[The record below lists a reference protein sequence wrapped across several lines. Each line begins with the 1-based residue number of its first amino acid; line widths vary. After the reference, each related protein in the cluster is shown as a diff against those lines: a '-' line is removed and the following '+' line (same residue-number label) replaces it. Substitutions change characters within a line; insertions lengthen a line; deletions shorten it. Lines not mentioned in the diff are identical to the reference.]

1 MCVDSK
7 LFQYIKFR
15 IVFLKNIFQMY
26 NLQGFA
32 GRWVVHFK
40 YWQQISSALI
50 FNFPFLSHFRNFAP

>member
-1 MCVDSK
+1 M
-7 LFQYIKFR
+7 
-15 IVFLKNIFQMY
+15 FLKNIFQMY